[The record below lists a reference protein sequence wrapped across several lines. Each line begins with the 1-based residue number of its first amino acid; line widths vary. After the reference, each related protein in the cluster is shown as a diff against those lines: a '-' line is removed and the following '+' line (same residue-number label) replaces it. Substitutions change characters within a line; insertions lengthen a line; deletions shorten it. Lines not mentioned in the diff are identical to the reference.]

1 MTFRLRSRGYG
12 WYVLGLLA
20 ALNFLNYATRNLVF
34 PMNDDLRAAF
44 GLSDRELGLLG
55 TGFMAA
61 HALLTVP
68 LGWAADRMDRRR
80 VLALGAAVWSAAGL
94 AAMAAQGM
102 GSLLAARMIA
112 GAGTAA
118 CVPVANALLCDV
130 FPPERKARTVS
141 IFNLGL
147 FVGGAAGYGIG
158 AALGFPTGLLVV
170 AAPGLALAVLVAR
183 LDVPP
188 RRDPAERAASFAEF
202 RRDAVTIA
210 RIPAMRWLLAGA
222 VLMAFAAGGFLAW
235 FGDFIGQSKHL
246 DAGGKLALAGAA
258 GLGGLG
264 GVLTGG
270 AVGDR
275 LQRRYAWGRMGAVSI
290 GFLASVPFGVA
301 ALLIDATVPFLCA
314 AFFTLYFITWYH
326 GPLAAVVDDL
336 VPAAEAATAQAGFIA
351 IMHLVGTAPSSYVVG
366 VLSDEVGLRWALLA
380 PLGAVAAAG
389 LVIMAGWRYAPERA
403 MTGR

>member
-1 MTFRLRSRGYG
+1 MTSPLRSRGYG

-20 ALNFLNYATRNLVF
+20 AVNFLNYATRNLAF
-34 PMNDDLRAAF
+34 PMNDDLRATFA
-44 GLSDRELGLLG
+44 LSGRELGLLG
-55 TGFMAA
+55 TGFMGA
-61 HALLTVP
+61 HALFTLP
-68 LGWAADRMDRRR
+68 LGWIADRLDRRR
-80 VLALGAAVWSAAGL
+80 VLALGVAVWSLATL
-94 AAMAAQGM
+94 AAMAADGM

-118 CVPVANALLCDV
+118 CVPIGNALLCDV
-130 FPPERKARTVS
+130 FPAERKARTVS

-147 FVGGAAGYGIG
+147 FIGGAGGYGIG
-158 AALGFPTGLLVV
+158 AALGFPAGLLVV
-170 AAPGLALAVLVAR
+170 AAPGLVLAILVAR

-188 RRDPAERAASFAEF
+188 RRDPAERAATWAEF

-235 FGDFIGQSKHL
+235 FGDFVGESKHL
-246 DAGGKLALAGAA
+246 GAGGKLALAGAA

-270 AVGDR
+270 VVGDR
-275 LQRRYAWGRMGAVSI
+275 LQRRFAWGRMGAVSI

-301 ALLIDATVPFLCA
+301 ALLIDATVPFLVA

-336 VPAAEAATAQAGFIA
+336 VPAAEASTAQAGFIA
-351 IMHLVGTAPSSYVVG
+351 TMHFFGTAPSSYVVG
-366 VLSDEVGLRWALLA
+366 ALSDQVGLRWALLA

-389 LVIMAGWRYAPERA
+389 LVIMGGWRHAPERA